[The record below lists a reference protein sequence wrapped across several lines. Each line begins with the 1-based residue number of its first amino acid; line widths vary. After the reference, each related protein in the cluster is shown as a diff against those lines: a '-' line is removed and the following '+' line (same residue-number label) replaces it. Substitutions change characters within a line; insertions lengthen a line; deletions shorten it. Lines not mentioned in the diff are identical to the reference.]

1 MTEGKSVCS
10 PGLPSKPLS
19 GWEQVNADNHAVMAK
34 KLPCVTPGM
43 YGLFVL
49 CFCHGHLF
57 DSFLGLLYTYLA
69 EGSGNTSGKGAFRA
83 LQRGFNHWASG
94 RLSKLEVNVNHPNFC
109 HVKCEVV
116 PSMKPGHY
124 HVYMLLSREGEMA
137 AIETATCECAAG

>member
-1 MTEGKSVCS
+1 MEGKGWSSILWDTMVR
-10 PGLPSKPLS
+10 PGC
-19 GWEQVNADNHAVMAK
+19 EVEHFHAIMAK

-94 RLSKLEVNVNHPNFC
+94 RLSKLEVNVNHPDFC
-109 HVKCEVV
+109 HVKCDGSIYETRTL
-116 PSMKPGHY
+116 PC
-124 HVYMLLSREGEMA
+124 VYA
-137 AIETATCECAAG
+137 AFKRRRNGSY